1 MPVETVG
8 EFGRE
13 ITIPCNVHGVPT
25 PNVTWFRNGK
35 PLSETPNF
43 RFTVGSSGSGEELKK
58 LKNKET
64 SKDQEQ
70 KKKISSNDLKI
81 NFLRLEDSGMFQC
94 SASNPAGDLVG
105 YTWLRVKSKYP
116 VVLFGLL
123 FISHDNFMFK
133 KIICLFLNSIVYGT
147 KLNRINILL

>member
-13 ITIPCNVHGVPT
+13 ITIPCNVHGVPP

-35 PLSETPNF
+35 PLSETPNL
-43 RFTVGSSGSGEELKK
+43 RFTVGSSGSGEQLKK
-58 LKNKET
+58 LKGKET
-64 SKDQEQ
+64 SKDQGQ
-70 KKKISSNDLKI
+70 KRKISSNDLKI

-105 YTWLRVKSKYP
+105 YTWLRVKSKYQNISN
-116 VVLFGLL
+116 LNFSFSKENKLL
-123 FISHDNFMFK
+123 SILNKIS
-133 KIICLFLNSIVYGT
+133 Y
-147 KLNRINILL
+147 INQIYFQHHLQLW

>member
-13 ITIPCNVHGVPT
+13 ITIPCNVHGVPP

-35 PLSETPNF
+35 PLSETPNL
-43 RFTVGSSGSGEELKK
+43 RFTVGSSGSGEKPKK
-58 LKNKET
+58 LKGKET
-64 SKDQEQ
+64 SKDQGQ
-70 KKKISSNDLKI
+70 KRKISSNDLKI

-105 YTWLRVKSKYP
+105 YTWLRVKSKYQNISN
-116 VVLFGLL
+116 LNFSFSKENKLL
-123 FISHDNFMFK
+123 
-133 KIICLFLNSIVYGT
+133 
-147 KLNRINILL
+147 

>member
-13 ITIPCNVHGVPT
+13 ITIPCNVHGVPR

-43 RFTVGSSGSGEELKK
+43 RFAVGSSGSGEQLKK
-58 LKNKET
+58 LKDKET
-64 SKDQEQ
+64 SEDQGQ
-70 KKKISSNDLKI
+70 KRKISSNDLKI

-116 VVLFGLL
+116 VVFMSNHLF
-123 FISHDNFMFK
+123 H
-133 KIICLFLNSIVYGT
+133 T
-147 KLNRINILL
+147 PILYLALR